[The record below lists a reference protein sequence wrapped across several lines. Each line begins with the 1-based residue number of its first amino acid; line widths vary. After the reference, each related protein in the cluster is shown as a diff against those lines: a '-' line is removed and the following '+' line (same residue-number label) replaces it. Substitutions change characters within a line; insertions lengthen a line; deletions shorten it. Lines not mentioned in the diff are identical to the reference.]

1 MKPSLA
7 RCLLLLALAATLPA
21 AGRLRAAEDSPTA
34 YTALRLVGRELGAD
48 SLGRI
53 VAVGGREGV
62 PQPFVWRI
70 TLGAKPGGTGE
81 NAGARELE
89 VAGGRIVA
97 NRPARRTPAGAVTID
112 LKNLNLDSSGA
123 FTTTDAESRRL
134 HLPFS
139 ALNYELRADPTA
151 GNRPVWTVQL
161 LDGDHRPLGS
171 LLLAATDGTQ
181 IRATGQLAEGG
192 RANPAGGAPVIA
204 STSTDRPPAAEARVA
219 SAAPSTR
226 RSTVTTTTSSST
238 SRPVAP
244 GPVEDEPVR
253 EGGFLE
259 RAGRTLDR
267 TPGRIERGVRRT
279 GANVGESIQRFFDPD
294 ARRD

>member
-1 MKPSLA
+1 MKPSFA
-7 RCLLLLALAATLPA
+7 RCLLPLLLALAVPLPT
-21 AGRLRAAEDSPTA
+21 GRLRAAEDSPTA

-48 SLGRI
+48 TLGRI
-53 VAVGGREGV
+53 IAVGGREGV

-70 TLGAKPGGTGE
+70 TLGPKPGGTGQ
-81 NAGARELE
+81 NAAARELE

-97 NRPARRTPAGAVTID
+97 NRPAPRLPAGAVTID

-123 FTTTDAESRRL
+123 FTTVDAESRRL
-134 HLPFS
+134 RLPFS
-139 ALNYELRADPTA
+139 ALNYELRADPA
-151 GNRPVWTVQL
+151 SGNRPVWTVQL
-161 LDGDHRPLGS
+161 LDGDHRPLGA

-192 RANPAGGAPVIA
+192 RANPAPGLAR
-204 STSTDRPPAAEARVA
+204 TSPTDRPPAAEARVA
-219 SAAPSTR
+219 SDPPSTR
-226 RSTVTTTTSSST
+226 ASTVTATTTTTS
-238 SRPVAP
+238 RPEDFP
-244 GPVEDEPVR
+244 GPADEPAR
-253 EGGFLE
+253 DGGFLE

-294 ARRD
+294 VRRE